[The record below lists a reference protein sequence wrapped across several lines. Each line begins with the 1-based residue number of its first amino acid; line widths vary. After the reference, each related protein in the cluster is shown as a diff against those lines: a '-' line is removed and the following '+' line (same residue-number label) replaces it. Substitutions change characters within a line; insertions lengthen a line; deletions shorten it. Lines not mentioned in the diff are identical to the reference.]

1 MKVPAA
7 PFSTVF
13 GTKQTREKTKQVGF
27 LHMEGHDCPSLPKG
41 YKSQVTKIP
50 RCLIQLQIKCICK
63 ACTRI
68 LHMQSFDYIS
78 SCMLVIRDYVD

>member
-27 LHMEGHDCPSLPKG
+27 LHMEGHDCPSPPKG
-41 YKSQVTKIP
+41 
-50 RCLIQLQIKCICK
+50 
-63 ACTRI
+63 
-68 LHMQSFDYIS
+68 
-78 SCMLVIRDYVD
+78 